1 MMHIST
7 KFNNM
12 IHPKTEL
19 KFISKDVGYGVVA
32 TEFIPMGTITWV
44 LDKLDRV
51 FAPEE
56 VQNLDEL
63 YQNILDTYCFR
74 NNSGQLVLCWDN
86 ARFVNHSFNS
96 NCLSTAYDFEVAI
109 RDIQP
114 GEQLTDDYGYLNI
127 SEPFRGIDEGTKR
140 KTVYPD
146 DLVKYHRVWDKKI
159 LSVFKHI
166 PQLEQPLAKLL
177 PNHIW
182 EKTKRIAKG
191 NEEMDSILLC
201 YYDGNQNGK
210 TH

>member
-7 KFNNM
+7 KFNYM